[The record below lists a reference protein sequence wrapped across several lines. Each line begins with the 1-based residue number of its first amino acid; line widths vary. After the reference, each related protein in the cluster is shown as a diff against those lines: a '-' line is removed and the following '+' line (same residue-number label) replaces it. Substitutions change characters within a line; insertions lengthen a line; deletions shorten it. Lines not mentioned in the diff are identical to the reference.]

1 MYDVVA
7 LGELLIDFIQN
18 GSSQNGNPLFEAN
31 PGGAPC
37 NVLAML
43 ARLGYRTAFIGKVG
57 DDSFGSM
64 LGKAIQETGVS
75 AEGLVYDGSV
85 NTTLAFV
92 HSLADGDREFSF
104 YRNPG
109 ADIMLTD
116 QEVSKK
122 LMEECRIFH
131 FGSLSLTD
139 EPAETATKKAVDFAK
154 SAGNLV
160 SFDPNYRD
168 ALWGSEERAKQA
180 VWYGIGACDILKI
193 ADYEIKWLTGLDD
206 YDKGVRMIQERSEAK
221 LINVTLGCQGSLAY
235 YQGKKIFGD
244 PFLSEKTIDTTGA
257 GDTFCAGVLGFVLEH
272 GLDDLKET
280 DLEEMLTFANAA
292 ASIVTTR
299 KGALRSMPDRG
310 EIDRLIRDGRKSQAK
325 QNMIKTFSVKL
336 PSVGKVKGFV
346 SDMSRIEGDVLL
358 LAGKYV
364 IDAKSI
370 MGIFSLDLSNPLQLQ
385 IEEWK
390 EEYMSVIEKYLD
402 VSISESKI

>member
-7 LGELLIDFIQN
+7 LGELLVDFIQN
-18 GSSQNGNPLFEAN
+18 GSSRNGNPLFEAN

-57 DDSFGSM
+57 NDSFGKM
-64 LGKAIQETGVS
+64 LGEAIWETGIS
-75 AEGLVYDGSV
+75 AEGLVYDSKV

-92 HSLADGDREFSF
+92 HSLEGGDRDFSF

-109 ADIMLTD
+109 ADIMLAE
-116 QEVSKK
+116 QEISKK
-122 LMEECRIFH
+122 LIEGCKVFH

-139 EPAETATKKAVDFAK
+139 EPAKTATKRAVAFAK
-154 SAGNLV
+154 EAGKLI
-160 SFDPNYRD
+160 SFDPNYREP
-168 ALWGSEERAKQA
+168 LWENEERAKEA

-193 ADYEIKWLTGLDD
+193 ADNEIKWLTGLDD
-206 YDKGVRMIQERSEAK
+206 YDEGVHALKERSGAK

-235 YQGKKIFGD
+235 YQGRKVCGK
-244 PFLSEKTIDTTGA
+244 PFLSDRTIDTTGA
-257 GDTFCAGVLGFVLEH
+257 GDTFCAGALGFVLKH
-272 GLDDLKET
+272 GLDDLKEA

-299 KGALRSMPDRG
+299 KGALRSMPDKG
-310 EIDRLIRDGRKSQAK
+310 EIDSLILGGRKNQAEQK
-325 QNMIKTFSVKL
+325 NTKTFSVRL
-336 PSVGKVKGFV
+336 QSVDKVKGFV
-346 SDMSRIEGDVLL
+346 NDMGQIEGDVLL

-370 MGIFSLDLSNPLQLQ
+370 MGIFSLDLSHPLQLR
-385 IEEWK
+385 IEDWK
-390 EEYMSVIEKYLD
+390 EEYALVIEKYLHT
-402 VSISESKI
+402 

>member
-18 GSSQNGNPLFEAN
+18 GSSRNGNPLFEAN

-43 ARLGYRTAFIGKVG
+43 ERLGYRTAFIGKVG
-57 DDSFGSM
+57 NDSFGKI
-64 LGKAIQETGVS
+64 LGKVIRETGIS
-75 AEGLVYDGSV
+75 AEGLVYDSNV

-92 HSLADGDREFSF
+92 HSLEGGDRDFSF

-109 ADIMLTD
+109 ADIMLAE

-122 LMEECRIFH
+122 LIEECRVFH

-139 EPAETATKKAVDFAK
+139 EPAKTATKRAVALAK
-154 SAGNLV
+154 EAGKLI
-160 SFDPNYRD
+160 SFDPNYREP
-168 ALWGSEERAKQA
+168 LWENEERAKEA
-180 VWYGIGACDILKI
+180 VWYGISACDILKI
-193 ADYEIKWLTGLDD
+193 ADNEIKWLTGLED
-206 YDKGVRMIQERSEAK
+206 YDEGVRAIKKRSWAK

-235 YQGKKIFGD
+235 YQDKKVFGNS
-244 PFLSEKTIDTTGA
+244 FLSDRTIDTTGA
-257 GDTFCAGVLGFVLEH
+257 GDTFCAGVLSFVLKH
-272 GLDDLKET
+272 GLNDLKEE
-280 DLEEMLTFANAA
+280 DLGEMLAFANAA

-299 KGALRSMPDRG
+299 KGALRSMPDKE
-310 EIDRLIRDGRKSQAK
+310 EIDSLIRGSRKNQAEQK
-325 QNMIKTFSVKL
+325 IVKTFPVKL
-336 PSVGKVKGFV
+336 QSVDKVKDFV
-346 SDMSRIEGDVLL
+346 NDMSQIEGDVLL

-385 IEEWK
+385 IEDWK
-390 EEYMSVIEKYLD
+390 EEYALVIEKYLHT
-402 VSISESKI
+402 